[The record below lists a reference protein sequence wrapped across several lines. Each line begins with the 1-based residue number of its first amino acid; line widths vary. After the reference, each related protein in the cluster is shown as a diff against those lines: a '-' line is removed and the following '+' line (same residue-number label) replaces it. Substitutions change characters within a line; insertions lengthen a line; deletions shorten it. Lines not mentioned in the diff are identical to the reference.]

1 MLNFCTL
8 YNSNYAAKGL
18 AMYWSLRKVCPEF
31 MLYVFAFDD
40 TLAEALMKMAL
51 PNMMVVTLKE
61 FEDEDLLRVKPT
73 RTAGEYC
80 WTCSSS
86 TIYYCLTHY
95 DIDHCTYIDAD
106 LYFYSNP
113 QVLIDEMGND
123 DVLIT
128 SHRYSPQ
135 YKSEEKAGKYC
146 VQFMTFKN
154 TARGMKVLEWWRKA
168 CLDWC
173 YNRYEDGKFGDQ
185 KYLDDWPTRFE
196 GVHELEHLGGGVAP
210 WNMQQYAFSKE
221 VRVKSEEVRGKRKEG
236 RVRSEK
242 RIVGTEIA
250 TGKVFDVVF
259 FHFHACHCYRKEWL
273 REFNYSWYEWKEQSW
288 NLLFIPYAKELIRA
302 YRAMRKVNPSIDGI
316 ATKEQPIQKW
326 WSYLMRIRHRK
337 YDEKDFRYYYWID

>member
-18 AMYWSLRKVCPEF
+18 TMYWSLKRVCPEF
-31 MLYVFAFDD
+31 HLYVFAFDD
-40 TLAEALMKMAL
+40 VLAAVLKKMAL
-51 PNMMVVTLKE
+51 ANMTVITLAE
-61 FEDEDLLRVKPT
+61 FEDEELLRVKPT

-86 TIYYCLTHY
+86 TVYYCLTHFN
-95 DIDHCTYIDAD
+95 IDHCTYIDSD

-135 YKSEEKAGKYC
+135 YQSEEKAGKYC

-154 TARGMKVLEWWRKA
+154 TPNGMHILNWWRNA

-185 KYLDDWPTRFE
+185 KYLDDWPTRFQ

-210 WNMQQYAFSKE
+210 WNMQQYTFAKQN
-221 VRVKSEEVRGKRKEG
+221 KQY
-236 RVRSEK
+236 
-242 RIVGTEIA
+242 IGTETN
-250 TGKVFDVVF
+250 TGDTFSLVF
-259 FHFHACHCYRKEWL
+259 FHFHACHCYQKGWL
-273 REFNYSWYEWKEQSW
+273 REFNYQWYDWNQNSWQ
-288 NLLFIPYAKELIRA
+288 LLFVPYARDLVRA
-302 YRAMRKVNPSIDGI
+302 FRVMRNIDNGIDGV
-316 ATKEQPIQKW
+316 ATQSQPIQKW
-326 WSYLMRIRHRK
+326 WAYLMRIRHR
-337 YDEKDFRYYYWID
+337 YFTENDFRYYYWID

>member
-1 MLNFCTL
+1 MLHFCTL
-8 YNSNYAAKGL
+8 YNSGYAAKGL

-40 TLAEALMKMAL
+40 TLAEALKKMAL
-51 PNMMVVTLKE
+51 PNMTVITLKE

-113 QVLIDEMGND
+113 QVLIDEMGDD

-128 SHRYSPQ
+128 SHRYSEQ

-154 TARGMKVLEWWRKA
+154 TKRGLAVLKWWRNA

-173 YNRYEDGKFGDQ
+173 YARFEDGKFGDQ
-185 KYLDDWPTRFE
+185 KYLDDWTTRFE

-210 WNMQQYAFSKE
+210 WNMQQYTF
-221 VRVKSEEVRGKRKEG
+221 RKQG
-236 RVRSEK
+236 EK
-242 RIVGTEIA
+242 YMGTETV
-250 TGKVFDVVF
+250 TGKEFELVF
-259 FHFHACHCYRKEWL
+259 FHYHACHCFKKGWL
-273 REFNYSWYEWKEQSW
+273 REFSYVWYEWNMQNW
-288 NLLFIPYAKELIRA
+288 DVLFKPYAKELISAFRT
-302 YRAMRKVNPSIDGI
+302 MRKINCAIDGV
-316 ATKEQPIQKW
+316 ATQEQPIPKW
-326 WSYLMRIRHRK
+326 WGYLMRIRRRMF
-337 YDEKDFRYYYWID
+337 DEHDFRFYYWID

>member
-18 AMYWSLRKVCPEF
+18 ALYWSLKRVCPEF

-40 TLAEALMKMAL
+40 VLVDALKKMAL
-51 PNMMVVTLKE
+51 PNMTVITLAE
-61 FEDEDLLRVKPT
+61 FEDEELLRVKPT

-95 DIDHCTYIDAD
+95 ELDHCTYIDAD
-106 LYFYSNP
+106 LYFFSNP
-113 QVLIDEMGND
+113 QVLIDEMGDD

-128 SHRYSPQ
+128 EHRYSTP
-135 YKSEEKAGKYC
+135 YKVQEKAGKYC

-154 TARGMKVLEWWRKA
+154 TERGMKVLHWWRER
-168 CLDWC
+168 CLEWC
-173 YNRYEDGKFGDQ
+173 YNRMEDGKFGDQ
-185 KYLDDWPTRFE
+185 KYLDDWTTRFE
-196 GVHELEHLGGGVAP
+196 GVHELQHLGGGVAP
-210 WNMQQYAFSKE
+210 WNVEQYAFSKE
-221 VRVKSEEVRGKRKEG
+221 VRGKSEEG

-259 FHFHACHCYRKEWL
+259 FHFHAIQCFKKGII
-273 REFNYSWYEWKEQSW
+273 REFFYEWGKTPISQDRLKLLYHPYSKALKE
-288 NLLFIPYAKELIRA
+288 A
-302 YRAMRKVNPSIDGI
+302 YFEMHDVDNRIDGV
-316 ATKEQPIQKW
+316 ATKAQPIVGW
-326 WSYLMRIRHRK
+326 WQYLMRIRHRIW
-337 YDEKDFRYYYWID
+337 DEKETHYYYWFEV

>member
-1 MLNFCTL
+1 MLHFCTL
-8 YNSNYAAKGL
+8 YNSGYAAKGL
-18 AMYWSLRKVCPEF
+18 AMYWSLREVCPEF
-31 MLYVFAFDD
+31 NLYVFAFDD
-40 TLAEALMKMAL
+40 VLAEALKKMAL
-51 PNMMVVTLKE
+51 QNIKVITLGE
-61 FEDEDLLRVKPT
+61 FEDEELLRVKPT

-86 TIYYCLTHY
+86 TIYYCLTHF

-154 TARGMKVLEWWRKA
+154 TVRGMKVLEWWRKA

-210 WNMQQYAFSKE
+210 WNMQQYTFTKQ
-221 VRVKSEEVRGKRKEG
+221 KNKC
-236 RVRSEK
+236 
-242 RIVGTEIA
+242 IGTEVL
-250 TGKVFDVVF
+250 TGKEFELVF

-273 REFNYSWYEWKEQSW
+273 REFNYSWYEWKKLSW
-288 NLLFIPYAKELIRA
+288 NLLFKSYAKELIHA
-302 YRAMRKVNPSIDGI
+302 YKTMRKVNLGIDGV
-316 ATKEQPIQKW
+316 ATKEKKKKKW

>member
-8 YNSNYAAKGL
+8 YNSGYAAKGL
-18 AMYWSLRKVCPEF
+18 AMYWSLWRVCPEF

-40 TLAEALMKMAL
+40 TLAEALKKMAL
-51 PNMMVVTLKE
+51 PNMTVVKLKE

-95 DIDHCTYIDAD
+95 NIDHCTYIDAD

-113 QVLIDEMGND
+113 QVLIGEMGND

-128 SHRYSPQ
+128 SHRYSEQ

-154 TARGMKVLEWWRKA
+154 TERGMKVLAWWRNA

-173 YNRYEDGKFGDQ
+173 YARFEDGKFGDQ
-185 KYLDDWPTRFE
+185 KYLDDWTERFE

-210 WNMQQYAFSKE
+210 WNMQQYTF
-221 VRVKSEEVRGKRKEG
+221 RKQG
-236 RVRSEK
+236 DK
-242 RIVGTEIA
+242 YIGTETT
-250 TGKVFDVVF
+250 TGKEFELVF
-259 FHFHACHCYRKEWL
+259 FHYHACHCFRKGWL
-273 REFNYSWYEWKEQSW
+273 REFSYVWYEWDKHNW
-288 NLLFIPYAKELIRA
+288 DVLFKSYAKELISA
-302 YRAMRKVNPSIDGI
+302 FCTMRKVNGVIDGV
-316 ATKEQPIQKW
+316 ATQKQPIPKW
-326 WSYLMRIRHRK
+326 WGYLMRIRHRMF
-337 YDEKDFRYYYWID
+337 DEHDFRFYYWID

>member
-18 AMYWSLRKVCPEF
+18 AMYWSLKRVCPDF
-31 MLYVFAFDD
+31 NLYVFAFDD
-40 TLAEALMKMAL
+40 VLAAVLKKMAL
-51 PNMMVVTLKE
+51 ANMTVITLAE
-61 FEDEDLLRVKPT
+61 FEDEELLRVKPT

-86 TIYYCLTHY
+86 TVYYCLTHFN
-95 DIDHCTYIDAD
+95 IDHCTYIDSD

-135 YKSEEKAGKYC
+135 YQSEEKTGKYC
-146 VQFMTFKN
+146 IQFMTFKN
-154 TARGMKVLEWWRKA
+154 TPNGMHILNWWRNA

-185 KYLDDWPTRFE
+185 KYLDDWPTRFQ

-210 WNMQQYAFSKE
+210 WNMQQYTFAKQN
-221 VRVKSEEVRGKRKEG
+221 KQY
-236 RVRSEK
+236 
-242 RIVGTEIA
+242 IGTETN
-250 TGKVFDVVF
+250 TGDTFSLVF
-259 FHFHACHCYRKEWL
+259 FHFHACHCYQKGWL
-273 REFNYSWYEWKEQSW
+273 REFNYQWYDWNQNSWQ
-288 NLLFIPYAKELIRA
+288 LLFVPYARDLVRA
-302 YRAMRKVNPSIDGI
+302 FRVMRNIDNGIDGV
-316 ATKEQPIQKW
+316 ATQSQPIQMW
-326 WSYLMRIRHRK
+326 WAYLMRIRHR
-337 YDEKDFRYYYWID
+337 YFTENDFRYYYWID

>member
-18 AMYWSLRKVCPEF
+18 AMYWSLKRVCPEF

-40 TLAEALMKMAL
+40 VLADALKKMAL
-51 PNMMVVTLKE
+51 PNMTVIMLKE
-61 FEDEDLLRVKPT
+61 FEDENLLKVKPT

-95 DIDHCTYIDAD
+95 DIDHCTYIDSD

-113 QVLIDEMGND
+113 QVLIDEMGDD

-128 SHRYSPQ
+128 SHRYSEQ
-135 YKSEEKAGKYC
+135 YQSEEKTGKYC
-146 VQFMTFKN
+146 VQFLTFKN
-154 TARGMKVLEWWRKA
+154 TKRGMKVLKWWRNA

-185 KYLDDWPTRFE
+185 KYLDDWTERFE

-210 WNMQQYAFSKE
+210 WNMQQYTF
-221 VRVKSEEVRGKRKEG
+221 RKQD
-236 RVRSEK
+236 EK
-242 RIVGTEIA
+242 YIGTEIA
-250 TGKVFDVVF
+250 TGKEFQLVF
-259 FHFHACHCYRKEWL
+259 FHYHACHCFRKGWL
-273 REFNYSWYEWKEQSW
+273 REFSYVWYEWKKQNW
-288 NLLFIPYAKELIRA
+288 DVLFKPYAKELICAFRS
-302 YRAMRKVNPSIDGI
+302 MRKVNAAIDGV
-316 ATKEQPIQKW
+316 ATQPQKIETW
-326 WSYLMRIRHRK
+326 RGYIMRIWHRMK
-337 YDEKDFRYYYWID
+337 DEHEFRYYYWID

>member
-8 YNSNYAAKGL
+8 YNSGYAAKGL

-31 MLYVFAFDD
+31 RLYVFAFDD
-40 TLAEALMKMAL
+40 TLAEALKKMAL
-51 PNMMVVTLKE
+51 PNMTVVTLKE
-61 FEDEDLLRVKPT
+61 FEDEELSRVKPT

-86 TIYYCLTHY
+86 TIYYCLTHFE
-95 DIDHCTYIDAD
+95 IDHCTYIDSD

-135 YKSEEKAGKYC
+135 YKAEEYAGKYC

-154 TARGMKVLEWWRKA
+154 TPNGMHILKWWREA

-185 KYLDDWPTRFE
+185 KYLDDWTERFE
-196 GVHELEHLGGGVAP
+196 GVHELEHIGGGVAP
-210 WNMQQYAFSKE
+210 WNMQQYAFYKKDGN
-221 VRVKSEEVRGKRKEG
+221 VIVH
-236 RVRSEK
+236 EK
-242 RIVGTEIA
+242 KTDNEYPL
-250 TGKVFDVVF
+250 VF
-259 FHFHACHCYRKEWL
+259 FHFHACKCYKKGLL
-273 REFNYSWYEWKEQSW
+273 REFFYEWEGVLPKDLYDNVYKPYTKEQ
-288 NLLFIPYAKELIRA
+288 IRA
-302 YRAMRKVNPSIDGI
+302 FRTMRKVDERIDGV
-316 ATKEQPIQKW
+316 ATQPQKIETW
-326 WSYLMRIRHRK
+326 RGYIVRIWHRMK
-337 YDEKDFRYYYWID
+337 DEHDNRYYYWID

>member
-8 YNSNYAAKGL
+8 YNSGYAAKGL

-31 MLYVFAFDD
+31 RLYVFAFDD
-40 TLAEALMKMAL
+40 TLAEALKKKAL
-51 PNMMVVTLKE
+51 PNMTVVTLKE
-61 FEDEDLLRVKPT
+61 FEDEDLLKVKPT

-86 TIYYCLTHY
+86 TIYYCLTHF

-113 QVLIDEMGND
+113 QVLINEMGDD

-128 SHRYSPQ
+128 SHRYSEQ

-146 VQFMTFKN
+146 VQFMAFKK
-154 TARGMKVLEWWRKA
+154 TARGMKVLKWWRNA

-185 KYLDDWPTRFE
+185 KYLDDWTERFE

-210 WNMQQYAFSKE
+210 WNMQQYIF
-221 VRVKSEEVRGKRKEG
+221 RKQG
-236 RVRSEK
+236 EK
-242 RIVGTEIA
+242 YIGTKIA
-250 TGKVFDVVF
+250 TGKEFELVF
-259 FHFHACHCYRKEWL
+259 FHYHACHCFKKGWL
-273 REFNYSWYEWKEQSW
+273 REFSYVWYEWNKQNW
-288 NLLFIPYAKELIRA
+288 DVLFKPYAKELIRA
-302 YRAMRKVNPSIDGI
+302 FRTMRKVNGAIDGV
-316 ATKEQPIQKW
+316 ATQEQPIPKW
-326 WSYLMRIRHRK
+326 WGYLMRIRHRMF
-337 YDEKDFRYYYWID
+337 DEHDFRFYYWID

>member
-18 AMYWSLRKVCPEF
+18 AMYWSLRRVCPEF
-31 MLYVFAFDD
+31 NLYVFSFDD
-40 TLAEALMKMAL
+40 VLAAALKKMAL
-51 PNMMVVTLKE
+51 PNMTVITLAE
-61 FEDEDLLRVKPT
+61 FEDEELLRVKST

-86 TIYYCLTHY
+86 TIYYCLTHFN
-95 DIDHCTYIDAD
+95 IDHCTYIDSD

-113 QVLIDEMGND
+113 QVLIDEMGDD

-135 YKSEEKAGKYC
+135 YQSEEKAGKYC

-154 TARGMKVLEWWRKA
+154 TPNGMHILEWWRNA

-185 KYLDDWPTRFE
+185 KYLDDWTTRFK
-196 GVHELEHLGGGVAP
+196 GVHELQHLGGGVAP
-210 WNMQQYAFSKE
+210 WNMQQYSFEKID
-221 VRVKSEEVRGKRKEG
+221 GKLFGREISTRKE
-236 RVRSEK
+236 
-242 RIVGTEIA
+242 
-250 TGKVFDVVF
+250 FPLVF
-259 FHFHACHCYRKEWL
+259 FHFHACHCFRKEWL
-273 REFNYSWYEWKEQSW
+273 REFSYVWYEWNIQTWK
-288 NLLFIPYAKELIRA
+288 LLFKPYAKELIRA
-302 YRAMRKVNPSIDGI
+302 FRAMRKADVSIDGV
-316 ATKEQPIQKW
+316 ATQQQRIQNW
-326 WSYLMRIRHRK
+326 WGYLMRIRHRK

>member
-1 MLNFCTL
+1 MLHFCTL
-8 YNSNYAAKGL
+8 YNSGYAAKGL

-31 MLYVFAFDD
+31 NLYVFAFDD
-40 TLAEALMKMAL
+40 TLAEVLKKMAL
-51 PNMMVVTLKE
+51 PNMTVVTLKE

-106 LYFYSNP
+106 LYFYFNP
-113 QVLIDEMGND
+113 QVLIDEMGDD

-128 SHRYSPQ
+128 SHRYSEQ

-154 TARGMKVLEWWRKA
+154 TKRGMKVLKWWRKA

-173 YNRYEDGKFGDQ
+173 YARFEDGKFGDQ
-185 KYLDDWPTRFE
+185 KYLDDWTERFE

-210 WNMQQYAFSKE
+210 WNMQQYTF
-221 VRVKSEEVRGKRKEG
+221 RKQG
-236 RVRSEK
+236 EK
-242 RIVGTEIA
+242 YMGTETV
-250 TGKVFDVVF
+250 TGKEFELVF
-259 FHFHACHCYRKEWL
+259 FHYHACYCFKKGWS
-273 REFNYSWYEWKEQSW
+273 REFSYVWYEWNKQNW
-288 NLLFIPYAKELIRA
+288 DVLFKPYAKELISAFRT
-302 YRAMRKVNPSIDGI
+302 MRKVNGAIDGV
-316 ATKEQPIQKW
+316 ATQEQPIPKW
-326 WSYLMRIRHRK
+326 WGYLMRIRHRIL
-337 YDEKDFRYYYWID
+337 DEHDFRFYYWID

>member
-8 YNSNYAAKGL
+8 YNSGYAAKGL

-31 MLYVFAFDD
+31 RLYVFAFDD
-40 TLAEALMKMAL
+40 VLAEALKKMAL
-51 PNMMVVTLKE
+51 PNMTVVMLKE

-95 DIDHCTYIDAD
+95 GIDHCTYIDAD

-113 QVLIDEMGND
+113 QVLIDEMGDD

-128 SHRYSPQ
+128 SHRYSDQ
-135 YKSEEKAGKYC
+135 YKTEEKAGKYC

-154 TARGMKVLEWWRKA
+154 TERGMKVLKWWREA
-168 CLDWC
+168 CLNWC

-185 KYLDDWPTRFE
+185 KYLDDWTTRFE

-210 WNMQQYAFSKE
+210 WNMQQYTF
-221 VRVKSEEVRGKRKEG
+221 VKQGDKY
-236 RVRSEK
+236 
-242 RIVGTEIA
+242 IGTETA
-250 TGKVFDVVF
+250 TGEKFELVF
-259 FHFHACHCYRKEWL
+259 FHYHACHCFRKGLL
-273 REFNYSWYEWKEQSW
+273 REFSYVWYVW
-288 NLLFIPYAKELIRA
+288 NKQNWDVLFKPYAKELIRA
-302 YRAMRKVNPSIDGI
+302 FRAMRKVNAAIDGV
-316 ATKEQPIQKW
+316 ATQPQKIETW
-326 WSYLMRIRHRK
+326 RGYIMRIWHRK
-337 YDEKDFRYYYWID
+337 KDEQEYRYYYWID

>member
-18 AMYWSLRKVCPEF
+18 ALYWSLKRVCPEF

-40 TLAEALMKMAL
+40 VLAEALKKMAL
-51 PNMMVVTLKE
+51 QNIKVITLGE
-61 FEDEDLLRVKPT
+61 FEDEELLRVKPT

-86 TIYYCLTHY
+86 TIYYCLTHF

-210 WNMQQYAFSKE
+210 WNMQQYMFYK
-221 VRVKSEEVRGKRKEG
+221 KDG
-236 RVRSEK
+236 RVIVHEK
-242 RIVGTEIA
+242 I
-250 TGKVFDVVF
+250 TGNELSLVF
-259 FHFHACHCYRKEWL
+259 FHFHACKCFKKGIL
-273 REFNYSWYEWKEQSW
+273 REFFYEWEGVLPKDLYDNVYKPYTKEQ
-288 NLLFIPYAKELIRA
+288 IRA
-302 YRAMRKVNPSIDGI
+302 FREMRKVDARIDGV
-316 ATKEQPIQKW
+316 ATQRQKIETW
-326 WSYLMRIRHRK
+326 QGYIMRIWHRTK
-337 YDEKDFRYYYWID
+337 DECDNRYYYWID